1 MDQCL
6 IDLIDRMLYR
16 TDQIITV
23 GYDSSNTISWKALR
37 EAENIENADFVP
49 QLITFINTEKD
60 KKKRDK
66 AYFLLGHIA
75 KNKEN
80 LEALD
85 YLISRI
91 NKETDKYIIAALLDR
106 IGDIQKPIGT
116 DLQPLI
122 QATKSDKWLIRYS
135 AIQSLNNAVDSIAE
149 TALIEI
155 LNTSDDPYNLTY
167 TNSTL
172 NKIGTQRSL
181 PYLEKHLKSKKRDV
195 RESAKFAIEEIKKKK
210 E

>member
-1 MDQCL
+1 
-6 IDLIDRMLYR
+6 MLDK

-23 GYDSSNTISWKALR
+23 GHDSSNTISWKALR
-37 EAENIENADFVP
+37 EAENIENADFIP
-49 QLITFINTEKD
+49 QLITFINAEKD

-66 AYFLLGHIA
+66 AYFLLGHVA

-80 LEALD
+80 LKALD

-106 IGDIQKPIGT
+106 IGAIQKPIGT

-155 LNTSDDPYNLTY
+155 LNTSDDPFNLTY
-167 TNSTL
+167 ANSTL

-181 PYLEKHLKSKKRDV
+181 PYLEKHLQSKKRDV
-195 RESAKFAIEEIKKKK
+195 RDSAKFTIEEIKKRNNH
-210 E
+210 

>member
-1 MDQCL
+1 
-6 IDLIDRMLYR
+6 MLDK

-23 GYDSSNTISWKALR
+23 GHDSSNTISWKALR
-37 EAENIENADFVP
+37 EAENIENTDFIP
-49 QLITFINTEKD
+49 QLIAFINTEKD

-66 AYFLLGHIA
+66 AYFLLGHLA

-91 NKETDKYIIAALLDR
+91 HKETDKYIIAALLDR
-106 IGDIQKPIGT
+106 IGAIQKPIGT

-122 QATKSDKWLIRYS
+122 QAIKSDKWLIRYS
-135 AIQSLNNAVDSIAE
+135 AIQSLNNAIDSIAE

-195 RESAKFAIEEIKKKK
+195 RDSAKFAIEEIKKRNNH
-210 E
+210 